1 LICPSITIEDSREIV
16 PTFRARGRRTPSAS
30 APAATF
36 RLVINEVGWG
46 GRRPRVVRALVRP
59 GDAAEESRVTPGAG
73 PADEFLAE
81 VFRP

>member
-16 PTFRARGRRTPSAS
+16 PTFSAHGRRTPSAP

-46 GRRPRVVRALVRP
+46 GRRPHVVRAIVRP
-59 GDAAEESRVTPGAG
+59 GEAAEESRVTPGVG
-73 PADEFLAE
+73 LADEFLAE